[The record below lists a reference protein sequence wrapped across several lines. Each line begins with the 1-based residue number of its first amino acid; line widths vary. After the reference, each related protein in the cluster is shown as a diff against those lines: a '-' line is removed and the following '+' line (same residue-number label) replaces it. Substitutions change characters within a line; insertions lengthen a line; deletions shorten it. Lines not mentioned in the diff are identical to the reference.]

1 MDGGTTVCFQRT
13 PQGRS
18 HQIQSCGVHQSAV
31 DAARTTTQTDADAD
45 ADADA
50 EAFFTL
56 QRRACQAQAQYDRHG
71 IGLDSIVCSS
81 MLTTAICCRHGGTKC
96 ACA

>member
-18 HQIQSCGVHQSAV
+18 HQIQSCGIHQSAV
-31 DAARTTTQTDADAD
+31 DAARTTTQT
-45 ADADA
+45 
-50 EAFFTL
+50 EAAFVTL
-56 QRRACQAQAQYDRHG
+56 QRRACQAQYDRHG